1 MASLTTTPGATF
13 TPAVGTFIVSSI
25 GGESILERRNSS
37 GGTWVEVG
45 RIRRAG
51 VDVEQS
57 VAGAQWRMNQVDA
70 TAIEV
75 DQ

>member
-37 GGTWVEVG
+37 GGTWAEVG

-57 VAGAQWRMNQVDA
+57 VAGAQWRMTTVDA
-70 TAIEV
+70 TSIEV